1 VDKWYDAASA
11 LDLSE
16 ERDECEG
23 WGEMERESQVSVFVL
38 LYCFTV
44 GVSIC
49 TFLPLYCRC
58 QYLYFCT
65 GKKQCKSTN
74 TDT

>member
-1 VDKWYDAASA
+1 MDSWYDAASA

-16 ERDECEG
+16 EREEYEGCEV
-23 WGEMERESQVSVFVL
+23 WEEMERQSQVSVFVL

-49 TFLPLYCRC
+49 TFVPLYCRC
-58 QYLYFCT
+58 QYLCFCT
-65 GKKQCKSTN
+65 GKAVRKYKY
-74 TDT
+74 